1 MKFSISVLLVAL
13 FAYLQ
18 PSYVVWAKPYI
29 IPLLILIMLSMALTL
44 TFRDFKRVI
53 VEPKPILLGI
63 VLQFV
68 LMPLTAFII
77 GNAFGFDN
85 NTILGLVLVGSVAGG
100 TASNVMCFLAGGRVE
115 LSITMTAVSTLLSIL
130 ITPLLLELYMGSV
143 VEIPTQSMI
152 ISLGKIILVPV
163 IIGLVVRAIIG
174 NKESSVAFINKSS
187 TLISQIAIIMII
199 AIVVG
204 LNEPKFATV
213 EVTLYLAVISHNIIG
228 LGLGYVTALII
239 FKDKYIARTVAI
251 EVGMQNSG
259 LAVGLALKYFNA
271 FVAIPS
277 VLFSVVHNIS
287 GSIFAGYM
295 KNK

>member
-1 MKFSISVLLVAL
+1 MKFSISVLIISL
-13 FAYLQ
+13 FAYFQ
-18 PSYVVWAKPYI
+18 PSYVLWAKPYI

-44 TFRDFKRVI
+44 TFKDFKRV
-53 VEPKPILLGI
+53 VNQPKPILLGVI
-63 VLQFV
+63 LQFAI
-68 LMPLTAFII
+68 MPFTAFVI
-77 GNAFGFDN
+77 GNIFRFDN

-115 LSITMTAVSTLLSIL
+115 LSITMTSISTLLSIL
-130 ITPLLLELYMGSV
+130 ITPLLLELYMGSAV
-143 VEIPTQSMI
+143 NIPVQGMI
-152 ISLGKIILVPV
+152 LGLIKIILAPV
-163 IIGLVVRAIIG
+163 TIGLIIRAIIG
-174 NKESSVAFINKSS
+174 NKEKFVKIINKAS
-187 TLISQIAIIMII
+187 TLVSQVSIIVII

-204 LNEPKFATV
+204 LNESKFESIGIA
-213 EVTLYLAVISHNIIG
+213 LYLAVILHNVIG
-228 LGLGYVTALII
+228 LTLGYFTALKL

-287 GSIFAGYM
+287 GSIYAGYI